1 MLYVTENITNRANER
16 CLMARAVMDGIFRQT
31 VMIHIVK
38 DMPERVI
45 TEDENRLLSV
55 DAGYLSKGNKVGAS
69 SLVTIAD
76 KCAEE
81 AKQL

>member
-1 MLYVTENITNRANER
+1 MFNG
-16 CLMARAVMDGIFRQT
+16 ARRYGWNFPADCDDSYRKGL
-31 VMIHIVK
+31 
-38 DMPERVI
+38 PERVI
-45 TEDENRLLSV
+45 AEDTNRLLSV